1 MKPEAELQCKIVHFL
16 RLNNI
21 LCFAPCSEMFMT
33 LNRGGNFGLFQH
45 YVNMG
50 FEKGVLDVWLFKS
63 GKTFVIECKAP
74 GKKTSKDQDG
84 FIVRLNREQIP
95 NAVIDNYY
103 DFLDQLFKWGV
114 IREMPMR

>member
-1 MKPEAELQCKIVHFL
+1 
-16 RLNNI
+16 
-21 LCFAPCSEMFMT
+21 MT

-74 GKKTSKDQDG
+74 GKKISKDQDG
-84 FIVRLNREQIP
+84 FIIRLNREQIP

-114 IREMPMR
+114 IKKIPVD